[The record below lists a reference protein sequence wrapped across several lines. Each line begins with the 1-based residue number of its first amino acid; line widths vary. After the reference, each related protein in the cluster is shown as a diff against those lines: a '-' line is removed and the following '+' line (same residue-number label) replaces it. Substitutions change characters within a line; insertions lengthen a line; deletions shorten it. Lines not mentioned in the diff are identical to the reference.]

1 MDLDLDNQNI
11 NNKKTFNDLIATYPS
26 ATQFFNFFLNDPL
39 LDYLDKYGLDL
50 GFNEEPLPPE
60 TIHLMSMGNLFE
72 KKVIDAIREKDIFV
86 AEIPKFEY
94 WLDGIFETIQLMK
107 EGVPII
113 SQGHLVN
120 NFNKTKGHPD
130 LLVRSDYLNL
140 LKPGLISEEEQ
151 HKPSYFGDFHYRVID
166 IKMSN
171 IFLSSDG
178 NNILNQKIYKG
189 YKAQVLVYN
198 LALSLIQNY
207 NPEQG
212 YILGRSSH
220 NYDYTIYNN
229 DCFSSISMI
238 NYKEGHKDNEIINEL
253 NIALEWKELLKTIP
267 KVSKKISINQEL
279 NIDLNIDSNIDSN
292 IDYDYDWDEL
302 EKNYLS
308 DINSRSKI
316 LISLRP
322 NMKNKYDCKWKTAK
336 KIIANQRE
344 ELTLL
349 WNCGFS
355 KRNKALS
362 NGITTWKDYKQY
374 CIDEGGYINNVLAS
388 ILEINDSNN
397 LELFNPRI
405 EKSLKVDLL
414 ELIPPKNKPFIVLDF
429 ETSNNLNDEFD
440 NLPEKGGDD
449 FIFLIGI
456 TIIIPFETENQEI
469 KHEYRYFPFV
479 VDQLNIFDELKIFK
493 KMISLIDDL
502 LNWLNIDRNT
512 DRLTLNHWSA
522 AERTFFD
529 NLIDRQYDEL
539 DSNEQTI
546 LDCIDFNDILY
557 IFKEQPITVKG
568 AYDFSLKTIG
578 NALYNLGLIKT
589 IWTSDLNG
597 FNVMLEMSKYNIE
610 AEKLRLSLKDYKEVN
625 EIILYNMIDC
635 NVLAE
640 IIVFLQK
647 YL

>member
-1 MDLDLDNQNI
+1 MEPENEINQELLGNSDINI
-11 NNKKTFNDLIATYPS
+11 KKNYESLISTYPT

-39 LDYLDKYGLDL
+39 MDYLDKYGTQL
-50 GFNEEPLPPE
+50 GFTEEDFPPE
-60 TIHLMSMGNLFE
+60 TIHLMTKGNLFE
-72 KKVIDAIREKDIFV
+72 KKVIEAIREKDIFV
-86 AEIPKFEY
+86 AEVPKFDNWY
-94 WLDGIFETIQLMK
+94 DGIFETFQLMR

-113 SQGHLVN
+113 SQGYLVN
-120 NFNKTKGHPD
+120 NYNKTKGHPD
-130 LLVRSDYLNL
+130 IIIRSDYLNL
-140 LKPGLISEEEQ
+140 LKKGLISEEDEN
-151 HKPSYFGDFHYRVID
+151 KPSIFGDYHYRIID

-178 NNILNQKIYKG
+178 NNILNNKLYKG

-229 DCFSSISMI
+229 DCFSSISI
-238 NYKEGHKDNEIINEL
+238 IDYRADHKDNEIISEL

-267 KVSKKISINQEL
+267 IASINTL
-279 NIDLNIDSNIDSN
+279 TLKYN
-292 IDYDYDWDEL
+292 WDEL
-302 EKNYLS
+302 ENNYLN
-308 DINSRSKI
+308 DINSRSKN

-322 NMKNKYDCKWKTAK
+322 NMKNKYDCKWKNAK
-336 KIIANQRE
+336 KIIANDRE

-349 WNCGFS
+349 WNCGFN
-355 KRNKALS
+355 KRNKAIN
-362 NGITTWKDYKQY
+362 NGIKTWKDYKEY
-374 CIDEGGYINNVLAS
+374 CINEGGYVNNVLAS
-388 ILEINDSNN
+388 ILEINDSDNK
-397 LELFNPRI
+397 EFFNPRI
-405 EKSLKVDLL
+405 EESLNVELI

-440 NLPEKGGDD
+440 MLPEKGGDD

-456 TIIIPFETENQEI
+456 TVAIPGENKNQELEY
-469 KHEYRYFPFV
+469 EYRYFPFV
-479 VDQLNIFDELKIFK
+479 IDQLNIFDELKIFR
-493 KMISLIDDL
+493 KMIMLIDDL
-502 LNWLNIDRNT
+502 LKWLNIDRENE
-512 DRLTLNHWSA
+512 RLTLNHWSP
-522 AERTFFD
+522 AERIFFD
-529 NLIDRQYDEL
+529 NLIDRQYEEL
-539 DSNEQTI
+539 DENEQAI
-546 LDCIDFNDILY
+546 LDCIEFNDILY
-557 IFKEQPITVKG
+557 IFKQQPITIKG
-568 AYDFSLKTIG
+568 SYDFSLKTIG

-597 FNVMLEMSKYNIE
+597 FNVMIEMSKYNKE
-610 AEKLRLSLKDYKEVN
+610 AEKLKLSLKDYKEVN

>member
-1 MDLDLDNQNI
+1 MDLYPDNQNV
-11 NNKKTFNDLIATYPS
+11 NNQNLNNLNTKKEYDNIIATYPS

-39 LDYLDKYGLDL
+39 LDYLDKYGVEL
-50 GFNEEPLPPE
+50 GFIEDQLPSE
-60 TIHLMSMGNLFE
+60 TVHLMEMGNLFE
-72 KKVIDAIREKDIFV
+72 KKVIEAIREKDIFV
-86 AEIPKFEY
+86 AEIPKFEH
-94 WLDGIFETIQLMK
+94 WMDGIYETIQLMR

-113 SQGHLVN
+113 SQGYLIN

-140 LKPGLISEEEQ
+140 LKPGLISEEDE
-151 HKPSYFGDFHYRVID
+151 HKESLFGDFHYRVID

-178 NNILNQKIYKG
+178 NNILNHKIYKG

-207 NPEQG
+207 NPEEG

-229 DCFSSISMI
+229 DCFSSISKI
-238 NYKEGHKDNEIINEL
+238 NYSEGHKDNEIVNEL
-253 NIALEWKELLKTIP
+253 NIALEWKEILKTIP
-267 KVSKKISINQEL
+267 LVSKKNEE
-279 NIDLNIDSNIDSN
+279 SNLK
-292 IDYDYDWDEL
+292 YDWEHL
-302 EKNYLS
+302 ENNYLNN
-308 DINSRSKI
+308 INSRSKI

-336 KIIANQRE
+336 KIIATERE

-355 KRNKALS
+355 KRNKAIN
-362 NGITTWKDYKQY
+362 NGITTWKEYQEY
-374 CIDEGGYINNVLAS
+374 CINEGGYVNNVLAS
-388 ILEINDSNN
+388 ILDINDSNN

-405 EKSLKVDLL
+405 EKSLKTDLL

-440 NLPEKGGDD
+440 DLPEKGGDD

-456 TIIIPFETENQEI
+456 TITIPVEIENKQTQY
-469 KHEYRYFPFV
+469 EYRYFPFV
-479 VDQLNIFDELKIFK
+479 IDQLNIFDELKIFK
-493 KMISLIDDL
+493 KMIILIDDL
-502 LNWLNIDRNT
+502 LNWLNIDRENE
-512 DRLTLNHWSA
+512 RLTLNHWSP
-522 AERTFFD
+522 AERTFFN

-539 DSNEQTI
+539 DENEQAI

-557 IFKEQPITVKG
+557 IFKQQPITIKG

-597 FNVMLEMSKYNIE
+597 FNVMLEMSKYNKE
-610 AEKLRLSLKDYKEVN
+610 AEKLKLSLKDYKEVN